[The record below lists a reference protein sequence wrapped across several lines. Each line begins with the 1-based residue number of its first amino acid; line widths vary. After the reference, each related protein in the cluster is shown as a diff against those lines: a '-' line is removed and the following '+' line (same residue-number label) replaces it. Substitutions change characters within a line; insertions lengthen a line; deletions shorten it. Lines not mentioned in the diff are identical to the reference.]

1 MTNIRNGGRRIG
13 FVGIGRMGKPMAT
26 NIISAGF
33 PLMVYDINKN
43 SLREM
48 EQLGAI
54 VAQDASQLGEHND
67 VVIAMLLNYEQI
79 KEVVLTPQGV
89 LNNMKRDS
97 SLIIMSS
104 LAPIQINEI
113 DNIAKDKGVAVL
125 DAPVSGGVSGA
136 KAGTL
141 SIMVG
146 GDTEIFSNN
155 RALFEAMGKNVK
167 HVGELG
173 HGCAFKMINQ
183 IMVEV
188 NFAATAE
195 AMAMAK
201 MLGLDLEEVFQMVSK
216 SVGNSEVFKRRAPK
230 IINRDF
236 NPEGSV
242 DIAVEDTKDILKTAM
257 ALGIPLPMVTAAYHG
272 FHMAKSLG
280 YGAEDEAS
288 IIKIYESLS

>member
-54 VAQDASQLGEHND
+54 VAQDASQLGEHSD

-89 LNNMKRDS
+89 LHSMKRDS
-97 SLIIMSS
+97 TLIIMSS

-146 GDTEIFSNN
+146 GDTDIFSDN
-155 RALFEAMGKNVK
+155 RRILC
-167 HVGELG
+167 HY
-173 HGCAFKMINQ
+173 IQ
-183 IMVEV
+183 I
-188 NFAATAE
+188 FT
-195 AMAMAK
+195 
-201 MLGLDLEEVFQMVSK
+201 
-216 SVGNSEVFKRRAPK
+216 
-230 IINRDF
+230 
-236 NPEGSV
+236 
-242 DIAVEDTKDILKTAM
+242 
-257 ALGIPLPMVTAAYHG
+257 
-272 FHMAKSLG
+272 
-280 YGAEDEAS
+280 
-288 IIKIYESLS
+288 

>member
-104 LAPIQINEI
+104 LAPIQISEI
-113 DNIAKDKGVAVL
+113 DNIAKGKGVAVL

-146 GDTEIFSNN
+146 GDAEIFSDN
-155 RALFEAMGKNVK
+155 RTLFEAMGNNVK

-242 DIAVEDTKDILKTAM
+242 DIAVEDTKNILETAM
-257 ALGIPLPMVTAAYHG
+257 ALDIPLPMVTAAYHT
-272 FHMAKSLG
+272 FSIAKSLG
-280 YGAEDEAS
+280 YGAEDEVS
-288 IIKIYESLS
+288 IIKIYESFS